1 MSKETVSMEDFEKE
15 QRRRERKEKLYNAAQ
30 KAGQVIN
37 QHKDVLAIGITG
49 GIAVGKGI
57 VRAMSKRNHLKK
69 EQNLKEN
76 YCYDRSLGHYWKLRR
91 PLDNDEWLEIDRRKK
106 NGERLSDILDE
117 LKVLK

>member
-1 MSKETVSMEDFEKE
+1 MSKGTVIMKNFEKE
-15 QRRRERKEKLYNAAQ
+15 QRRRERKAKLYNAAQ
-30 KAGQVIN
+30 KTGQIIN
-37 QHKDVLAIGITG
+37 QHKDVLAIGIPG
-49 GIAVGKGI
+49 GIAIGKGI
-57 VRAMSKRNHLKK
+57 ARAISKRSSLKK